1 MNHSIKDRRKSIL
14 TPEFPQKYVIILSF
28 KNARREKKSY
38 KFWDM
43 DFKTT
48 KVIFEI
54 TELVIIKFT
63 KLNKSLS
70 PMFAFIWDY
79 IQM

>member
-1 MNHSIKDRRKSIL
+1 
-14 TPEFPQKYVIILSF
+14 
-28 KNARREKKSY
+28 
-38 KFWDM
+38 M